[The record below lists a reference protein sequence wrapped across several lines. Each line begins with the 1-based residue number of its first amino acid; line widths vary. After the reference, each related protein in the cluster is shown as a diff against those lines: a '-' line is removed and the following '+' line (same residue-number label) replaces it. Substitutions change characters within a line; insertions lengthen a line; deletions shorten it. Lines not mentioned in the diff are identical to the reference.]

1 MKEEEQ
7 EDEEVVTDGK
17 LKLNKTADMESQN
30 TSSTVTGK
38 LKKRVTKKVN
48 SLTAQQFEHHDKIF
62 LLFTEN

>member
-1 MKEEEQ
+1 MKEE